1 MSLEKDEVYTDLK
14 YNCDLV
20 VQDIMDS
27 VVLIKELDSGNSH
40 LYGREEF
47 DKEKERFARKK

>member
-1 MSLEKDEVYTDLK
+1 MVVEKDAIYTDLK

-27 VVLIKELDSGNSH
+27 VVLIKELDTGNNH

-47 DKEKERFARKK
+47 DESKKRFARKE

>member
-1 MSLEKDEVYTDLK
+1 MRVEKDAVYRDLK

-20 VQDIMDS
+20 VQDIMES
-27 VVLIKELDSGNSH
+27 VVLIKDLDTGNSH

-47 DKEKERFARKK
+47 DESKKRFARKE

>member
-1 MSLEKDEVYTDLK
+1 MSAEKDAVYTDLK

-27 VVLIKELDSGNSH
+27 AVLIKELDSGNSH

-47 DKEKERFARKK
+47 DEKKKRFARKE